1 MRAAFFIA
9 ALICAGLAHADDRL
23 GAPTRDEFRAGLAT
37 KPYDPGARVARMTA
51 GASKVVRCMKYTE
64 VRKLMGE
71 PAFGNPTHR
80 SADPAGKS
88 AGIAWTYILS
98 PVLTPNDQYDRMI
111 TVWFDESGRVKSLN
125 PRGVD
130 DVLPLRAN
138 AQQKCS

>member
-1 MRAAFFIA
+1 MRAACVIA
-9 ALICAGLAHADDRL
+9 ALLGAGVAHADDRL
-23 GAPTRDEFRAGLAT
+23 GAPSRDEFRAALASR
-37 KPYDPGARVARMTA
+37 PYDPGARAARMIA
-51 GASKVVRCMKYTE
+51 GASKVARCMKFTD

-80 SADPAGKS
+80 SGDPAGKS
-88 AGIAWTYILS
+88 AGAAWTYILS
-98 PVLTPNDQYDRMI
+98 PVRTAEDQYDRMI
-111 TVWFDESGRVKSLN
+111 TVWFDELGRVKSLN

>member
-1 MRAAFFIA
+1 MRAACVIA
-9 ALICAGLAHADDRL
+9 ALICAGVAHADDRL
-23 GAPTRDEFRAGLAT
+23 GAPTRDAFRAGLAS
-37 KPYDPGARVARMTA
+37 KPYEPGARAGRMIA
-51 GASKVVRCMKYTE
+51 GASKVVRCMKYTD

-80 SADPAGKS
+80 SGDPGGKS
-88 AGIAWTYILS
+88 VGTAWTYILS
-98 PVLTPNDQYDRMI
+98 PVRTIEDQYDRMI
-111 TVWFDESGRVKSLN
+111 TVWFDEVGRVKSLN